1 MIRILLSRF
10 KTGRICLLFFLMG
23 FLLLPIQGMA
33 KKIKKRTSSEV
44 GALKRDPFWPVG
56 FIPKNKGP
64 QKVVVGDVDWKKAM
78 NSVRINAVSKKGTEA
93 IAIINN
99 RKKKVGDTVSV
110 NYKGHRYEWIVE
122 SITTT
127 KNAVKLKPKKVE

>member
-23 FLLLPIQGMA
+23 FLLLPTQGMA
-33 KKIKKRTSSEV
+33 KKIKKGTSSEV
-44 GALKRDPFWPVG
+44 GTLKRDPFWPVG
-56 FIPKNKGP
+56 FVPKNKRP
-64 QKVVVGDVDWKKAM
+64 QKVIVGNVDWKKAM
-78 NSVRINAVSKKGTEA
+78 NNVKINAVSNKGTEA
-93 IAIINN
+93 IAIINGL
-99 RKKKVGDTVSV
+99 RKTVGDTVSV

-127 KNAVKLKPKKVE
+127 KNSVKLKPKKVE